1 MFAKVKSSV
10 FIDALQLELSAPKG
24 ICIRGILK
32 DDNGSICSTLEKS
45 MSADGE
51 QFTWSGLNDLP
62 YGRYTLELSHGE
74 DESDDNRMKMALVKR
89 V

>member
-10 FIDALQLELSAPKG
+10 FIDALQVELTAPKG
-24 ICIRGILK
+24 NCVRGVLK
-32 DDNGSICSTLEKS
+32 DDAGSICCTLERN
-45 MSADGE
+45 MAADGE
-51 QFTWSGLNDLP
+51 QFTWSGLNHLP

-74 DESDDNRMKMALVKR
+74 DESESNRVKMHLVKR

>member
-10 FIDALQLELSAPKG
+10 FIDALQFELTAPKG
-24 ICIRGILK
+24 NCVRGILK
-32 DDNGSICSTLEKS
+32 DDAGSVCCSIEKD
-45 MSADGE
+45 MNADGE
-51 QFTWSGLNDLP
+51 HFIWSGLNHLP

-74 DESDDNRMKMALVKR
+74 DQMKMNLVKR

>member
-10 FIDALQLELSAPKG
+10 FIDALQFELSAPKG
-24 ICIRGILK
+24 NCVRGILK
-32 DDNGSICSTLEKS
+32 DDAGSICCSIERDMIS
-45 MSADGE
+45 DGE
-51 QFTWSGLNDLP
+51 KFVWSGLNHLP

-74 DESDDNRMKMALVKR
+74 DEMKLNLVKR

>member
-10 FIDALQLELSAPKG
+10 FIDALRLQLTTIKG
-24 ICIRGILK
+24 NCLRGVLK
-32 DDNGSICSTLEKS
+32 DDTGSVCRTLEKNIIVDKEE
-45 MSADGE
+45 MIW
-51 QFTWSGLNDLP
+51 TGLNDLP

-74 DESDDNRMKMALVKR
+74 DEMKMNLVKR